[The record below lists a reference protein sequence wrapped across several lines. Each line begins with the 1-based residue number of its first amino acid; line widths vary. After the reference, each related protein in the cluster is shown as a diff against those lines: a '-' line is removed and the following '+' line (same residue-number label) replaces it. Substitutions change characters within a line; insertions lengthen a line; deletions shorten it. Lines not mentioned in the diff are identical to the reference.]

1 LCRSWNWK
9 GTVKMGKERF
19 KTMVDSVVQDDKKRK
34 LILIAGIILIGIIF
48 LSGFWNDK
56 KDSQAA
62 QSTAQGIT
70 EEEYVQQLE
79 KKVKELLRGI
89 DGVGNPDVMLTLESG
104 SEYVYQSET
113 KRSTDRTDTSGETTQ
128 ERLDDEHTIVM
139 VEGDNGKKQAL
150 IRTELTPKIQGIV
163 VVCDGADQVSVQ
175 TQIIDVLTTAFGISS
190 ARVSVAKAASSGG

>member
-1 LCRSWNWK
+1 
-9 GTVKMGKERF
+9 MGKERF

-79 KKVKELLRGI
+79 KKVKELLRG
-89 DGVGNPDVMLTLESG
+89 
-104 SEYVYQSET
+104 
-113 KRSTDRTDTSGETTQ
+113 
-128 ERLDDEHTIVM
+128 
-139 VEGDNGKKQAL
+139 
-150 IRTELTPKIQGIV
+150 
-163 VVCDGADQVSVQ
+163 
-175 TQIIDVLTTAFGISS
+175 S
-190 ARVSVAKAASSGG
+190 ATRMSC

>member
-1 LCRSWNWK
+1 MCRSWNWK

>member
-1 LCRSWNWK
+1 
-9 GTVKMGKERF
+9 MGKERF

-56 KDSQAA
+56 KDSHAA

-89 DGVGNPDVMLTLESG
+89 DGVGNLDVMLTLESG

>member
-1 LCRSWNWK
+1 MCQSWNWK

>member
-1 LCRSWNWK
+1 
-9 GTVKMGKERF
+9 
-19 KTMVDSVVQDDKKRK
+19 
-34 LILIAGIILIGIIF
+34 
-48 LSGFWNDK
+48 
-56 KDSQAA
+56 
-62 QSTAQGIT
+62 
-70 EEEYVQQLE
+70 
-79 KKVKELLRGI
+79 
-89 DGVGNPDVMLTLESG
+89 MLTLESG

-163 VVCDGADQVSVQ
+163 VVCDGADQVSIQ